1 MLLLIKHRRDLTFG
15 VCVITFTCLLLQATP
30 TKAQLATCE
39 FSPDFDFAY
48 TLEESPPGTLIYAID
63 VGGSETEISLSIYDC
78 IDREGCDDWFTI
90 DGKNVTWKMQYDLE
104 ANDCKGDFRMR
115 IQCTEVG
122 IGPSPLAFELIV
134 VVQDLNE
141 FEPEFLGT
149 PYKEDVF
156 ELTHIDSTVCTV
168 AVDDGDC
175 EDGPATIHFRVIDDD
190 GSSNFAFKTINTAEV
205 ILIEP
210 LDYETQPKHN
220 VTLEADDRR
229 GLNSTTILEVT
240 VLDEDDMTPIFNQVT
255 YVTEVYENE
264 VGVTIDID
272 NLLAYDQD
280 LAINEN
286 VYYSFDDQNRTN
298 DFMLENEYLAI
309 ESSNTTITVI
319 KAFDREASPGGQ
331 MSFTLRAAQN
341 NTKGYELYAYR
352 DTQALLTVTIIDV
365 NDHPPKFETFMYEE
379 TTMDG
384 EPIFYAEEMRENST
398 FVGRVFTT
406 DEDIGINANVTYA
419 IEAGNE
425 DGLFKID
432 ATSGRIFTDATLD
445 YSEKKEHTLTIS
457 AANIYADI
465 NSNVTT
471 IMDVTVRVTDV
482 NNHAP
487 QFTNA
492 PYAETISSQSH
503 VGFSILTVETSDEDE
518 GLNSEVFY
526 TLDAYC
532 NDTGVC
538 QREAL
543 MYFAI
548 GKDDGIL
555 TVAAPLPSVS
565 YHIQFEF
572 YIVAIDNGSPSLSNR
587 SIATIRVQNIT
598 YGQPIFLENDHS
610 FNITEEEP
618 PFTTC
623 ESLPVPETES
633 EDDEIDYAITG
644 GDCEYEDHFVLRKI
658 DGRTC
663 EICNAMRLDRETVSS
678 YTFVVTATVNVSD
691 VTPCDPNLN
700 LNLLYHNQ
708 LMLYIYVLDIN
719 EPPVFEQTVFFKGIH
734 DNTPYGT
741 SLLQVEAVDDDEGIN
756 GTLCYHQEES
766 HDHEKFD
773 VVCNS
778 GDVYAADSNFVGY
791 AGGRQLTFF
800 VYATD
805 RAGPDGDD
813 DGLVSNN
820 TAEVKIHV
828 LQLTEYCIMESG
840 RNPTYIS
847 SNVQQIIGELEYLYG
862 YTYMFDSVR
871 VSLSDS
877 GKADVQTDMWFYVVR
892 LEDHTVL
899 TCQEF
904 IAISDILTLSKVGVQ
919 EYTTTPGNFTSDWDF
934 KGFYELSSRGQMSKT
949 TGQSTAGTVVFIILA
964 VTVLCFGAILII
976 YLLIEER
983 YCQKELLQYKE
994 RMEKLRKPLTIEVET
1009 GETSDERVLLDAA
1022 TEMDKDWMQSTPATT
1037 EKRTVIHEAQEM
1049 SMELFHDTSDYG
1061 DDNCTHNA
1069 FEKIK
1074 AVAIDNPAFVD
1085 HEGNLVNANTID
1097 FGGQDDNGYRK
1108 LEPRETQPYQRP
1120 SKQDGWQSVGS
1131 QEGDEGQPMAP
1142 STQSVQARPHA
1153 GEDVIDT
1160 PWAETHFIKVK
1171 PYPTAKLEQQD
1182 YALETWATPPQPLQD
1197 DVTKT
1202 KGQGHFKPEVDYV
1215 DRKGVIERT
1224 VRFNDEVVIENYEED
1239 DDD

>member
-1 MLLLIKHRRDLTFG
+1 M
-15 VCVITFTCLLLQATP
+15 
-30 TKAQLATCE
+30 
-39 FSPDFDFAY
+39 
-48 TLEESPPGTLIYAID
+48 EESPPGTWIHTFD
-63 VGGSETEISLSIYDC
+63 VTGDEDDITLFIEKC
-78 IDREGCDDWFTI
+78 IDGENCTQLFDFE
-90 DGKNVTWKMQYDLE
+90 GKNLTWKVKYDLE
-104 ANDCKGDFRMR
+104 GNCEGNFRMD
-115 IQCTEVG
+115 IGCTHSS
-122 IGPSPLAFELIV
+122 GPTGTYQMFV
-134 VVQDLNE
+134 FVQDLNE
-141 FEPEFLGT
+141 FDPEFQGT
-149 PYKEDVF
+149 PYKVVIP
-156 ELTHIDSTVCTV
+156 ELTYTGQSIYSVSVEDDDCT
-168 AVDDGDC
+168 DDKFNY
-175 EDGPATIHFRVIDDD
+175 IVIDDD
-190 GSSNFAFKTINTAEV
+190 GPSSFSFRTVNTPEIITTA
-205 ILIEP
+205 P
-210 LDYETQPKHN
+210 LDYETEPQIN
-220 VTLEADDRR
+220 VTLYTDDKKGR
-229 GLNSTTILEVT
+229 NSTTILDVT
-240 VLDEDDMTPIFNQVT
+240 LLDEDDMTPIFNQVT

-264 VGVTIDID
+264 VGVTIDIN

-298 DFMLENEYLAI
+298 DFMLENEHLAI
-309 ESSNTTITVI
+309 ESSNATITVI
-319 KAFDREASPGGQ
+319 EAFDREASPGGQ
-331 MSFTLRAAQN
+331 MSFTLRAAQV

-352 DTQALLTVTIIDV
+352 DTQALLTVTILDV

-465 NSNVTT
+465 NSDVKTF
-471 IMDVTVRVTDV
+471 IEVTVKVIDV

-487 QFTNA
+487 EFTNT
-492 PYAETISSQSH
+492 PYTETISSRSH

-526 TLDAYC
+526 TLEAYC

-538 QREAL
+538 KTEAL

-555 TVAAPLPSVS
+555 TVAAPLPSIADT
-565 YHIQFEF
+565 HIQFEF
-572 YIVAIDNGSPSLSNR
+572 YIVAIDNGSPSLSSR
-587 SIATIRVQNIT
+587 SIATIRVQNT
-598 YGQPIFLENDHS
+598 TSGSGQPIFLVSDHR

-633 EDDEIDYAITG
+633 EDDDIDYEITG

-691 VTPCDPNLN
+691 VPSCDPNLN
-700 LNLLYHNQ
+700 LNHLDRNQ
-708 LMLYIYVLDIN
+708 LKLYIHVLDIN

-766 HDHEKFD
+766 NDHEKFD

-778 GDVYAADSNFVGY
+778 GDVYAAETNFISY

-813 DGLVSNN
+813 DGLDSNN

-904 IAISDILTLSKVGVQ
+904 MAISDILALSKVGVQ

-934 KGFYELSSRGQMSKT
+934 KGFDELSSRGQMSKT
-949 TGQSTAGTVVFIILA
+949 TGQITAGPVVFIILA
-964 VTVLCFGAILII
+964 VTVFCFGAILII

-983 YCQKELLQYKE
+983 YSQNKLLQQKEFLE
-994 RMEKLRKPLTIEVET
+994 RMAALREPWTFGGGT

-1022 TEMDKDWMQSTPATT
+1022 TEMDENWPESAPATA
-1037 EKRTVIHEAQEM
+1037 EKPIVISRTVIHEEQEM
-1049 SMELFHDTSDYG
+1049 SMELLHETSDHG
-1061 DDNCTHNA
+1061 DDWSYKETLDA
-1069 FEKIK
+1069 LEKIEP
-1074 AVAIDNPAFVD
+1074 VAIDNPAFVD
-1085 HEGNLVNANTID
+1085 HEGNLVNANSID
-1097 FGGQDDNGYRK
+1097 IDKQDDDGYRK
-1108 LEPRETQPYQRP
+1108 LEPRETPPYQTP

-1131 QEGDEGQPMAP
+1131 QEGDEGQSIAP
-1142 STQSVQARPHA
+1142 STQPVPAPAQVVQ
-1153 GEDVIDT
+1153 DVIDT
-1160 PWAETHFIKVK
+1160 SGEETHFIKVET
-1171 PYPTAKLEQQD
+1171 YPTPELEQQD
-1182 YALETWATPPQPLQD
+1182 DAPETWPTPPPPLQD
-1197 DVTKT
+1197 DVTQT
-1202 KGQGHFKPEVDYV
+1202 TGQGPFKPEGDDVDGEV
-1215 DRKGVIERT
+1215 EVERT
-1224 VRFNDEVVIENYEED
+1224 VTFNDEVVVEHYDED
-1239 DDD
+1239 GDNQVTIVTF